1 MEGFKHRIHS
11 NIEYKQEE
19 LGDYDKFKS
28 TFTALDLL
36 APPIG
41 HTQRNQGMNV
51 DDNYTRV
58 LWDRILKKYTINKE
72 ASRRVFRTLTR
83 NQLNKDGFDILTK
96 IIIKGSPPLGGDERD
111 LVNCIKEFK
120 IQNGEELV
128 EFYHRVKTM
137 EYEIEL
143 QQDDI
148 YQLKRL
154 TRICLQ

>member
-72 ASRRVFRTLTR
+72 ASRRVFRTLTW

-111 LVNCIKEFK
+111 LLN
-120 IQNGEELV
+120 
-128 EFYHRVKTM
+128 YVK
-137 EYEIEL
+137 
-143 QQDDI
+143 D
-148 YQLKRL
+148 
-154 TRICLQ
+154 